1 MQKFYPDTVHRLMH
15 GEVTRLQT
23 PQRLR
28 DAPYPLV
35 RVPPRLEPPPPDKR
49 GGVDPAHASAVQAEQ
64 AWNRRYKER
73 NLANGRVATVKVR
86 ARERGRALFS
96 LLFARARARRGPRAR
111 ARPR

>member
-28 DAPYPLV
+28 DAPYP
-35 RVPPRLEPPPPDKR
+35 PCACR
-49 GGVDPAHASAVQAEQ
+49 GSSRRPTSAAASLAHASAVQAEQ

-73 NLANGRVATVKVR
+73 TASGRVATVKVR
-86 ARERGRALFS
+86 ARTRTRP
-96 LLFARARARRGPRAR
+96 LLSPLARAARRTRAR